1 MSINT
6 IFLDLS
12 VDPTDIVEKLT
23 IISTIKEAL
32 SNFIPGMK
40 DVHSTNFEDGGFLLV
55 LTASRDS
62 FITVRGFP
70 QGLVSINIE
79 YFQEEGTEQ
88 LLTYEAVKQLE
99 TVLTNVTG
107 SKKSHKFPAIQ
118 RGSKIDRYFVTSDG
132 RIIEM
137 DIDAVIFNEQS
148 PYQRVQVLHSK
159 TMGNLLVLDE
169 LQNLS
174 ERDLIYTETLMQR
187 GKEDYLDK
195 EIVILGGGDGAL
207 LYELLKER
215 PKFVTMLELD
225 EVVMRACREHLR
237 SCCGNCLDK
246 LEDINYKIVIGDCV
260 KSLDTMI
267 AEGKT
272 VDYVFGDLTDIP
284 VSTSPQGEVWD
295 FIRLILNKAMQV
307 LKPTGKYMTHG
318 NGAGSQTSLAMYENQ
333 LRNLKIP
340 VEFTKDKAFIPSFL
354 EDWVFYQVSPMKL
367 K

>member
-1 MSINT
+1 MAINT
-6 IFLDLS
+6 ILLDLS
-12 VDPTDIVEKLT
+12 VDALKIIEKTALLLT
-23 IISTIKEAL
+23 IQEVL
-32 SNFIPGMK
+32 SKFIPDLK
-40 DVHSTNFEDGGFLLV
+40 ETNSMSFGGGGFLCTY
-55 LTASRDS
+55 TAARDS

-70 QGLVSINIE
+70 QGLVSINVE
-79 YFQEEGTEQ
+79 YYREDGDES
-88 LLTYEAVKQLE
+88 LLPFETVRQLE
-99 TVLTNVTG
+99 STLTKLTG
-107 SKKSHKFPAIQ
+107 SMKSHKYPALK
-118 RGSKIDRYFVTSDG
+118 RGGKADRYFLSSDE
-132 RIIEM
+132 RILEY
-137 DIDAVIFNEQS
+137 DIDAVLFEEQS
-148 PYQRVQVLHSK
+148 PYQKVQIVHSK
-159 TMGNLLVLDE
+159 SLGNLLVLDE

-187 GKEDYLDK
+187 GKEDYSDK

-207 LYELLKER
+207 LYELLKEK

-318 NGAGSQTSLAMYENQ
+318 NGTGNQTSLAMYENQ